1 MDKKVFIILLNYKG
15 VEDTLE
21 CVKSLDN
28 IEYNNYE
35 IVIVDNNSPDN
46 SFDILNEKLGP
57 KHHIISSGK
66 NGGFAYGNNV
76 GINFAMD
83 NGADYVLLINN
94 DTTVEKDFLK
104 ELVKSL
110 ELDEFYGIAT
120 GLILNYYDKSKVW
133 FAGGEINWDRFYGY
147 HLNENDNVNNISL
160 NERKITFATGCLMLI
175 KREVIDKVGCLP
187 EEYFMYYEDVD
198 YCAKIQEEGYNIIYN
213 PKSVIYHKISAA
225 SGEAESPFSI
235 KWNTKNRIRFM
246 QKYKHRLSMISY
258 IKLMSFFYMTRI
270 IKFAKYILNGR
281 KDKAAALIEGLK
293 MVKSEQ

>member
-21 CVKSLDN
+21 CVKSLEN

-35 IVIVDNNSPDN
+35 IVIVDNDSPDN
-46 SFDILNEKLGP
+46 SFDILNEKLGH
-57 KHHIISSGK
+57 KHHIMSSGK

-104 ELVKSL
+104 ELVKAL
-110 ELDEFYGIAT
+110 EEDEAYGMST
-120 GLILNYYDKSKVW
+120 GLILNYYDKSEVW

-147 HLNENDNVNNISL
+147 HLNEDDNVNNISL
-160 NERKITFATGCLMLI
+160 NEREITFATGCLMLI

-198 YCAKIQEEGYNIIYN
+198 YCAKLQEEGYKIIYN

-225 SGEAESPFSI
+225 SGEAESPFAI

-246 QKYKHRLSMISY
+246 KKYKHKLSMISY
-258 IKLMSFFYMTRI
+258 MKATSFFYMTRV
-270 IKFAKYILNGR
+270 IKFIKYISKGR
-281 KDKAAALIEGLK
+281 KDKAAALVEGLRR
-293 MVKSEQ
+293 VKSE